1 MRERKID
8 GGTCA
13 RCKQPVGLVKI
24 NDSAV
29 EVEPTSVIWD
39 DVVVLKL
46 HFCRTPPV
54 DDLGVE
60 QGQVVKNGRKV
71 GGAR

>member
-8 GGTCA
+8 GGVCA

-24 NDSAV
+24 NESAV

-46 HFCRTPPV
+46 HFCRSAPV
-54 DDLGVE
+54 EDLAGASR
-60 QGQVVKNGRKV
+60 GAVVKNGRKV
-71 GGAR
+71 P